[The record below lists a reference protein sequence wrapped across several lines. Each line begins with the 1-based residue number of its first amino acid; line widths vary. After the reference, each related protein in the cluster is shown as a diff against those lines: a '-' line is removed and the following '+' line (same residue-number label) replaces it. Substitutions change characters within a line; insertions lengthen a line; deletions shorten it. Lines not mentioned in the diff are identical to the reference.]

1 MKEMDNLEKLIN
13 ERNDLLKKYG
23 NKSFRNEEEAKA
35 YINAN
40 KNELK
45 RLKEV
50 QQQIKD
56 IEWDSMSP
64 QEKKEYLEYEKMLK
78 EKYSDD

>member
-1 MKEMDNLEKLIN
+1 MDNLEILIN

>member
-50 QQQIKD
+50 QQEIKD